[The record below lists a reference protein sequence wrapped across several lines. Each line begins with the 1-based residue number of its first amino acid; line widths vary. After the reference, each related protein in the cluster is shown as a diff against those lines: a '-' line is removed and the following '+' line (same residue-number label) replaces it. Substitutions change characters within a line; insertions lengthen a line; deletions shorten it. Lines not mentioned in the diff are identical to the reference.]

1 MALEKCCNVRVSA
14 RELISQY
21 IIIGEA
27 YYCMRASVSNFM
39 SDLNVKTHITIE
51 KGNFWKGDY
60 QKV

>member
-27 YYCMRASVSNFM
+27 YYV
-39 SDLNVKTHITIE
+39 
-51 KGNFWKGDY
+51 
-60 QKV
+60 